1 MTGTAK
7 KALEDMERQ
16 KKEEEEKMKLFN
28 EEKDRREQ
36 EEEDR
41 KKVEIAE
48 NKKMMKK
55 YLDMQVEEKQK
66 MQQFEKLLDNE
77 QARIWNTDCKKYCQ
91 DEKIINEKIR
101 KMNKNNLDCVM
112 NQIKARKEKKN
123 QQTKMSPTEY
133 AINRRTLEQAKAS
146 Q

>member
-77 QARIWNTDCKKYCQ
+77 
-91 DEKIINEKIR
+91 
-101 KMNKNNLDCVM
+101 
-112 NQIKARKEKKN
+112 
-123 QQTKMSPTEY
+123 
-133 AINRRTLEQAKAS
+133 
-146 Q
+146 

>member
-1 MTGTAK
+1 
-7 KALEDMERQ
+7 MERQ

-77 QARIWNTDCKKYCQ
+77 QARIWNTGTD
-91 DEKIINEKIR
+91 
-101 KMNKNNLDCVM
+101 MTV
-112 NQIKARKEKKN
+112 
-123 QQTKMSPTEY
+123 TSFSVSP
-133 AINRRTLEQAKAS
+133 RTS
-146 Q
+146 